1 MSETPSEEPATPP
14 KRPGTENLLTSLI
27 ASPEASEVP
36 ASTGEA
42 GTSGDEDVDSLIDSL
57 EALLAESRRMPF
69 RKLLV
74 DEEQLI
80 TIVDRLRTAI
90 PEEVRQAHQV
100 LDQRDEILNT
110 AQAKARK
117 MMEDRGMMEALE
129 NERRRVLDDADRDAQ
144 RVRGEADRYARSV
157 LVDLE
162 DRITK
167 IQTSVR
173 NGIETLNDER

>member
-1 MSETPSEEPATPP
+1 MSETPSEP
-14 KRPGTENLLTSLI
+14 ENVLTSLL
-27 ASPEASEVP
+27 ATPNASETP
-36 ASTGEA
+36 GAASEPGPP
-42 GTSGDEDVDSLIDSL
+42 GDQDVDSLIDSL

-80 TIVDRLRTAI
+80 ALVDRLRTAI

-100 LDQRDEILNT
+100 LDQRDEILNA
-110 AQAKARK
+110 AQTKARRL
-117 MMEDRGMMEALE
+117 MDERGLMEAVE
-129 NERRRVLDDADRDAQ
+129 NERRRMLDDADREVQ
-144 RVRGEADRYARSV
+144 RVRGEADRYARNV
-157 LVDLE
+157 LLDLE

-173 NGIETLNDER
+173 NGIETLNE

>member
-1 MSETPSEEPATPP
+1 MSETPSEP
-14 KRPGTENLLTSLI
+14 ENLLTSLL
-27 ASPEASEVP
+27 ATPKPSEAAPP
-36 ASTGEA
+36 AAEPGA
-42 GTSGDEDVDSLIDSL
+42 SGDEDVDSLIDSL

-74 DEEQLI
+74 DEDQLI
-80 TIVDRLRTAI
+80 AIVDRLRTAI

-110 AQAKARK
+110 ARSKARK
-117 MMEDRGMMEALE
+117 LMEERGLMEAME
-129 NERRRVLDDADRDAQ
+129 NERQRMLDDAERDAQ
-144 RVRGEADRYARSV
+144 RVRGEADRYARNV
-157 LVDLE
+157 LLDLE

-173 NGIETLNDER
+173 NGIETLNE